1 MESRL
6 GIIRHCFCRTARHAP
21 AEMSQEEPAS
31 KTNHPAPPREP
42 GGRRRG
48 HRGGR
53 GRRRPT
59 PSVPATEQPAPIET
73 LPPPQAAPAVS
84 PSELPAPPAPPRQQF
99 LPAVPA
105 PRAAQSDDS
114 AISQAVSEVTQIVES
129 LREALNQMEDVL
141 ELVELAER
149 QKLTDEREIDSLR
162 RLLRQLQQARVGRG
176 ERREHDV

>member
-1 MESRL
+1 
-6 GIIRHCFCRTARHAP
+6 
-21 AEMSQEEPAS
+21 MSQEEPAS
-31 KTNHPAPPREP
+31 ETNRPTAPREP

-53 GRRRPT
+53 GRCRPV
-59 PSVPATEQPAPIET
+59 PSVPVAEPLAQTES
-73 LPPPQAAPAVS
+73 PPPPAAPAAS
-84 PSELPAPPAPPRQQF
+84 PSEFPAPPAAPRQQF
-99 LPAVPA
+99 HPAVPA
-105 PRAAQSDDS
+105 PRAVQPDDS

-162 RLLRQLQQARVGRG
+162 RLLRQLQQPRGGRG